1 MNASFKPI
9 RKVAIIGIG
18 ITKFGEH
25 WDKGLKDLAI
35 EAGIKAVED
44 AGISGDEIQL
54 LVGGNMSGGLFAGQ
68 EHGSALLADYLGLNP
83 IPAIRTE
90 AACASGGVALR
101 VGYMAIASGM
111 YDFVAVGGVEKMTDV
126 YGPQAMNTLAGAM
139 DFETE
144 AYYGVTFP
152 GIYALIAKRHMHL
165 YKTKQEHLA
174 MVSVKNHEH
183 GARNPFAQ
191 YQKRIKVEDVLS
203 SPLVADPLHVL
214 DCSPITDGAATVIL
228 TTAENAKKLSDTP
241 VYIIASAQASDTL
254 SLYARNDLTTLSAT
268 VHAAREAYRQAKI
281 KASDVDVAEVHDCF
295 TIAEILAYEDLGF
308 IKKGL
313 GWKLIEEGETM
324 IGGRIPV
331 NPSGGLKAKG
341 HPVGATGV
349 AQIVELVKQL
359 RGEAGKRQ
367 VDAEIALAHNVGGS
381 GATATVH
388 ILSR

>member
-1 MNASFKPI
+1 M

-214 DCSPITDGAATVIL
+214 DCSPITDGAATIIL